1 MLEGI
6 PCLRMTRPW
15 SSNFVTLGKIMS
27 LSFLTHKMGR
37 SISSSKGLFCMQTEV
52 VSLWE
57 QNVTFILEAEELG
70 LSLSFSLPL

>member
-1 MLEGI
+1 
-6 PCLRMTRPW
+6 
-15 SSNFVTLGKIMS
+15 MS